1 MRNRK
6 RIIVSFMIVACLL
19 MAVGFAAL
27 TDTLTIN
34 GDAEVDFSGATSAF
48 DEDVY
53 FSDAVATNLEGG
65 DVALVTSDVDIAR
78 FQVRSLSAKDDQA
91 TFTFTVQNDN
101 EFTAY
106 VKVNNTKSVN
116 NNAEYFTVEMNESEF
131 EIAAGASH
139 SFTVTVT
146 LLKTPQLDSISDKV
160 TAIFGIELDVQDEAF
175 QAEP

>member
-1 MRNRK
+1 
-6 RIIVSFMIVACLL
+6 MIVACLL

-27 TDTLTIN
+27 SDTLTIN

-53 FSDAVATNLEGG
+53 FSAATATNVAGG
-65 DVALVTSDVDIAR
+65 DNALVTTDVDIAR
-78 FQVRSLSAKDDQA
+78 FQVRSLSAKDDVA

-116 NNAEYFTVEMNESEF
+116 NNTEYFTVEMNETEF
-131 EIAAGASH
+131 EVAAGASH
-139 SFTVTVT
+139 TFTVTVT
-146 LLKTPQLDSISDKV
+146 LLKTPQLDASGDKV

-175 QAEP
+175 QAAP